1 MCRLASQTPIC
12 TTGRMSEASKAR
24 ERPPARYDRGH
35 GLRREEAATGG
46 SRVRRGSLD
55 RPTLLAR
62 IASGDQSATRECM
75 DRYSGLVWSL
85 ARRLLGTNSEA
96 EDALH
101 EVFIEVWKNAW
112 KYDPSVASETAFI
125 TMLARRRLI
134 DRRRRLDRRRDRDQL
149 PESAPA
155 KGSEIGRDMGM
166 VEEAKAAAVAL
177 EELSDEQKRCLRL
190 SVYEGLTHDRIAAST
205 GLPLGTVKTHVRR
218 GLMKIR
224 ALLGGGAASEKS
236 GEPVGGAMA
245 REVRR

>member
-1 MCRLASQTPIC
+1 MFRLASSTPSALTGC
-12 TTGRMSEASKAR
+12 TFGTRECR
-24 ERPPARYDRGH
+24 ERPIARYDRGH
-35 GLRREEAATGG
+35 GLRREEAAAGG

-75 DRYSGLVWSL
+75 DRYGGLVWSL
-85 ARRLLGTNSEA
+85 ARRLLGTHSEA

-112 KYDPSVASETAFI
+112 KYDPTVASETAFI
-125 TMLARRRLI
+125 TMLARRRII
-134 DRRRRLDRRRDRDQL
+134 DRRRRLDRRHDREQL
-149 PESAPA
+149 PETAPA
-155 KGSEIGRDMGM
+155 SGSEPSRNLGTSED
-166 VEEAKAAAVAL
+166 AKAAAVAL

-224 ALLGGGAASEKS
+224 ALLGGEKGREIAAGA
-236 GEPVGGAMA
+236 VA
-245 REVRR
+245 REVRP